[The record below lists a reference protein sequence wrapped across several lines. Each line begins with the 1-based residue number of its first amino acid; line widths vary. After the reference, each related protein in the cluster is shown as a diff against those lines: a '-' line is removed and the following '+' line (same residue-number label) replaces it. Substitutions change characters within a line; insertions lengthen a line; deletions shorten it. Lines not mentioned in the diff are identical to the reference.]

1 MIDVLA
7 ALGHADA
14 TDDKPRAIKLV
25 LMAEVRR
32 TKTKSSIASLSLA
45 QDFLGKYILV
55 DTNLNFSDW
64 FRSTRGQLGCPL
76 RAYGPACN
84 AEQLRCKAERRLR
97 HRNAETASTFGI
109 RPLGQSTRNAGGH
122 CDAVEHLCNADATT

>member
-45 QDFLGKYILV
+45 QDFFREIYTCWHHFLG
-55 DTNLNFSDW
+55 W

-76 RAYGPACN
+76 RALAPRATQSSFAARQSGACG
-84 AEQLRCKAERRLR
+84 
-97 HRNAETASTFGI
+97 TATQK
-109 RPLGQSTRNAGGH
+109 RPLPSVLGR
-122 CDAVEHLCNADATT
+122 